1 MTTAT
6 ARLDLR
12 LESRDK
18 DRITKAAALRGMA
31 VSAFVRDAVLRE
43 ADTAIA
49 ADTVVTL
56 SEDESRRFL
65 ATLDEP
71 FRPNVRLKKAM
82 DAAARLARQLANIA
96 DTGFAVQVAI
106 HGCSGTA
113 LHACSAR
120 RIPQ

>member
-18 DRITKAAALRGMA
+18 DRIAKAAALRGMA

-49 ADTVVTL
+49 AETVVRL
-56 SEDESRRFL
+56 SEQESRRFL
-65 ATLDEP
+65 AALDGP
-71 FRPNVRLKKAM
+71 FRPNDRLKKAM
-82 DAAARLARQLANIA
+82 NAAERLTQR
-96 DTGFAVQVAI
+96 
-106 HGCSGTA
+106 
-113 LHACSAR
+113 
-120 RIPQ
+120 

>member
-1 MTTAT
+1 MTTST

-18 DRITKAAALRGMA
+18 DRIAKAAALRGVA

-65 ATLDEP
+65 SALDEP
-71 FRPNVRLKKAM
+71 FHPNALLSKAM
-82 DAAARLARQLANIA
+82 DAAARLP
-96 DTGFAVQVAI
+96 
-106 HGCSGTA
+106 
-113 LHACSAR
+113 R
-120 RIPQ
+120 R